1 MAKPKW
7 ILKDIPKKELNPYLY
22 PSEKQFKIND
32 LQIVYLG
39 WFLGDWSLVNNAL
52 YSVTDGLNIRSD
64 GVEKTGDLLGVSAL
78 DDDWVILNQMIKY
91 LKFGFGRA
99 SDLASMHIRR
109 GRITR
114 EDAMEITK
122 IHDGKYPFEY
132 LGKSLEEILKPLEI
146 DIPEFDN
153 ICDRFTNKQIFKL
166 DEDGNILK
174 DNYKRPI
181 KLAYDN

>member
-1 MAKPKW
+1 MFCSNTSG
-7 ILKDIPKKELNPYLY
+7 IPICTR
-22 PSEKQFKIND
+22 KI
-32 LQIVYLG
+32 
-39 WFLGDWSLVNNAL
+39 
-52 YSVTDGLNIRSD
+52 
-64 GVEKTGDLLGVSAL
+64 
-78 DDDWVILNQMIKY
+78 
-91 LKFGFGRA
+91 
-99 SDLASMHIRR
+99 
-109 GRITR
+109 
-114 EDAMEITK
+114 
-122 IHDGKYPFEY
+122 KYPFEY